1 MPSTD
6 QFTAT
11 RPPLP
16 FNAAN
21 CRLAPAAR
29 RTEVGETKRLALLAA
44 VTVTFAVAL
53 WLESAALV
61 AVTLWLPTA
70 AGAVYRP
77 PLTPSTDQLTF
88 WFEALCTVAEN
99 CCVPPAEMLAAA
111 GEIVT
116 VTPEEP
122 GLFVP
127 LEGLAWVPAHPTHVR
142 PIARIKTHKYRYRC
156 QFIQLSPPTALP
168 MDK

>member
-1 MPSTD
+1 M
-6 QFTAT
+6 
-11 RPPLP
+11 
-16 FNAAN
+16 
-21 CRLAPAAR
+21 
-29 RTEVGETKRLALLAA
+29 GETKRLALFAA

-61 AVTLWLPTA
+61 AVTLWLPA
-70 AGAVYRP
+70 VAGAVYRPVEVTLPLALLP
-77 PLTPSTDQLTF
+77 PLTPSTDQVTL

-99 CCVPPAEMLAAA
+99 CCVPPAEMLAEA

-122 GLFVP
+122 GLLVP

-142 PIARIKTHKYRYRC
+142 PIARIKTHKYR
-156 QFIQLSPPTALP
+156 
-168 MDK
+168 

>member
-1 MPSTD
+1 VSAFGPAIKTPALDMVPTVAFPPATPSTD
-6 QFTAT
+6 QLTAT

-16 FNAAN
+16 FNAVN

-29 RTEVGETKRLALLAA
+29 RTEVGETKRLALPAA

-61 AVTLWLPTA
+61 AVTLWLPA
-70 AGAVYRP
+70 VAGAVYRPVEVTLPLALLP
-77 PLTPSTDQLTF
+77 PLTPSTDQLTL

-99 CCVPPAEMLAAA
+99 CCVPPAEMLAEA

-116 VTPEEP
+116 V
-122 GLFVP
+122 
-127 LEGLAWVPAHPTHVR
+127 
-142 PIARIKTHKYRYRC
+142 
-156 QFIQLSPPTALP
+156 
-168 MDK
+168 